1 MQKVSSI
8 MLFNL
13 TNKPLK
19 PYKTLSLKEIHW
31 NLHISY
37 SNCVLS
43 IIELDSFKN
52 LSEFISKANQL
63 EWSNW
68 KKTTRN
74 NLQRVASLSYDY
86 IDHQI
91 SIMHKKVDC
100 IVTFYYY
107 ILGLNTIDLDEIQ
120 KIEIKYITTNYKW
133 RKGCLLQA
141 DPQINYVD
149 HDSGFR

>member
-1 MQKVSSI
+1 M
-8 MLFNL
+8 
-13 TNKPLK
+13 
-19 PYKTLSLKEIHW
+19 
-31 NLHISY
+31 
-37 SNCVLS
+37 
-43 IIELDSFKN
+43 
-52 LSEFISKANQL
+52 
-63 EWSNW
+63 
-68 KKTTRN
+68 
-74 NLQRVASLSYDY
+74 ASLSYDY

-141 DPQINYVD
+141 DPQINYVE